1 MSVCR
6 CCLLSQRQTQ
16 SMFFMPVSR
25 KFSND
30 WFFKDESAQL
40 PQRALNQT
48 HECRPK
54 QYQNVIRT
62 TLCYR
67 FFEHCRR
74 EKPLCVQEILQVPES
89 RSRSLNLLR
98 FNLLKKQTMLYTLR
112 CMRSNSLDRVKRKS
126 SLCQKQ
132 QLRQKDLL
140 RKRTEL
146 FLTVQSEA
154 VPSQTK
160 CETTAR
166 VRTIWIQRNVL
177 SEFLFLVIYCLV
189 VSQACLL
196 LLPFFSGTVTSF
208 ILTKHAKRHWSARK
222 VNSANQILQETD
234 LSRLI
239 TRPTCYRYRAI
250 CVENKNW
257 AAIKR
262 RWKKTQGFQT

>member
-1 MSVCR
+1 M
-6 CCLLSQRQTQ
+6 
-16 SMFFMPVSR
+16 
-25 KFSND
+25 KN
-30 WFFKDESAQL
+30 
-40 PQRALNQT
+40 T
-48 HECRPK
+48 HFECRPK

-74 EKPLCVQEILQVPES
+74 EKPWCVQEILQVPES

-98 FNLLKKQTMLYTLR
+98 FNLLKEQTMLYTLR

-189 VSQACLL
+189 VSQACLCYCH
-196 LLPFFSGTVTSF
+196 FS
-208 ILTKHAKRHWSARK
+208 
-222 VNSANQILQETD
+222 
-234 LSRLI
+234 
-239 TRPTCYRYRAI
+239 
-250 CVENKNW
+250 VEL
-257 AAIKR
+257 
-262 RWKKTQGFQT
+262 